1 MKKISFFIILIVL
14 IVGIASGCGSEE
26 VMDNISNDAIQDET
40 TLEKVFPERKA
51 DVYGVV
57 QTIIG
62 NELTINLVA
71 ANNAGSG
78 EMNSEG
84 VELTEEEK
92 AAKQAERQA
101 SGGKDSGMGAA
112 KEIVLSG
119 ETLDVIIPVGTP
131 VYMGGATS
139 SEPVEMEIADIMKSS
154 VVKVWLIDG
163 GEGEV
168 NLAEFVQV
176 ITR

>member
-1 MKKISFFIILIVL
+1 MKKISCFIILIVL
-14 IVGIASGCGSEE
+14 VVGIASGCGSEE
-26 VMDNISNDAIQDET
+26 VMDNSIQEET
-40 TLEKVFPERKA
+40 ALEKVFPERKA
-51 DVYGVV
+51 EVYGVV

-62 NELTINLVA
+62 NELAINLVA
-71 ANNAGSG
+71 SSNAGTG
-78 EMNSEG
+78 EMNPEG

-101 SGGKDSGMGAA
+101 SGGKGGGTGAD

-119 ETLDVIIPVGTP
+119 ETMDVIIPVGTS
-131 VYMGGATS
+131 VYMGGAIA

-154 VVKVWLIDG
+154 VIKIWLIDG

>member
-1 MKKISFFIILIVL
+1 MKKISCFIILIVL
-14 IVGIASGCGSEE
+14 VVGVASGCGSED
-26 VMDNISNDAIQDET
+26 VIDNTSNDTIQEEISK
-40 TLEKVFPERKA
+40 EKAFPDRKA
-51 DVYGVV
+51 EVYGVV
-57 QTIIG
+57 QNIIG

-71 ANNAGSG
+71 VNNAGSG

-84 VELTEEEK
+84 VELTEEEQ

-101 SGGKDSGMGAA
+101 SGGKGGGTGAD

-119 ETLDVIIPVGTP
+119 ETIDVIIPVGTP
-131 VYMGGATS
+131 VYMGGTIA
-139 SEPVEMEIADIMKSS
+139 SEPVEIEIADIMKNS
-154 VVKVWLIDG
+154 VMKVWLIDG